1 MFRFCSIITIFC
13 TLANHVIYAQGN
25 DSIQTTIPF
34 KTQINRIEI
43 AGRDVKIEDSYSI
56 PYEDNAIEF
65 EMSTQP
71 QLSGI
76 YYKYRI
82 IESSFGGEE
91 VFPWVYLKKTT
102 FKVDTLSP
110 AIYRFEIVS
119 IAPNKRESQPIFVEF
134 KIEYPWWRSW
144 WFWGACF
151 VSLFGLFYGRERFLK
166 FWADEEQR
174 HYRQVTELELR
185 TLQLQMNPHFV
196 FNALNAVQSFILTR
210 DSISANNYLS
220 KFANLIR
227 LFLDS
232 SRSKYITLSDEIRL
246 LSLYVEMEMLRFENK
261 FNFHLNVS
269 PDVNRFVDIPTMILQ
284 PFIENAINHGL
295 RYKETKGNLYID
307 FYNQDKYLVC
317 KIQDDGVGR
326 ERARQIQS
334 KSRKGYKSQGLK
346 ITEERL
352 RTFNMIADSNI
363 HFSIND
369 LIEASV
375 GSDELGID
383 VGTIIEIKFPKFA

>member
-1 MFRFCSIITIFC
+1 MSKFQSIIILLC
-13 TLANHVIYAQGN
+13 LLANFDLHSQPE
-25 DSIQTTIPF
+25 DTTFF
-34 KTQINRIEI
+34 KTKISRVEI
-43 AGRDVKIEDSYSI
+43 AGRDEKLQDIYHVG
-56 PYEDNAIEF
+56 YEDNAIELDLV
-65 EMSTQP
+65 TIP
-71 QLSGI
+71 QI
-76 YYKYRI
+76 PNVAYKFRI
-82 IESSFGGEE
+82 IESSFDGN
-91 VFPWVYLKKTT
+91 
-102 FKVDTLSP
+102 KVSKWFFTKQPFIRIDTLNP
-110 AIYRFEIVS
+110 AIYHFEIIG
-119 IAPNKRESQPIFVEF
+119 IAPDRREGQAVSVEF

-151 VSLFGLFYGRERFLK
+151 ITLFGLFYGRERFLK

-232 SRSKYITLSDEIRL
+232 SRSKYIVLSDEIKL

-261 FNFHLNVS
+261 FDFHLTIA
-269 PDVNRFVDIPTMILQ
+269 PEVNRFIDIQTMILQ

-295 RYKETKGNLYID
+295 RYKETKGNLYVK
-307 FYNQDKYLVC
+307 FYNQGKYLVC
-317 KIQDDGVGR
+317 RIEDDGVGR

-334 KSRKGYKSQGLK
+334 KSSKGYKSQGLK

-352 RTFNMIADSNI
+352 RTFNMIANSDI
-363 HFSIND
+363 HFSITD
-369 LIEASV
+369 RTQASSVHKEA
-375 GSDELGID
+375 DI
-383 VGTIIEIKFPKFA
+383 GTLIEIKFPKFG

>member
-1 MFRFCSIITIFC
+1 MV
-13 TLANHVIYAQGN
+13 ANFELYGQQA
-25 DSIQTTIPF
+25 DSSSF
-34 KTQINRIEI
+34 KTKIIRVEI
-43 AGRDVKIEDSYSI
+43 AGRDVNVKDIYRI
-56 PYEDNAIEF
+56 GYEDNALAF
-65 EMSTQP
+65 GLSTVP
-71 QLSGI
+71 HIPNVS
-76 YYKYRI
+76 YKYRI
-82 IESSFGGEE
+82 IESNFEG
-91 VFPWVYLKKTT
+91 KKSSKWFYTNQPV

-110 AIYRFEIVS
+110 ALYHFEIVA
-119 IAPNKRESQPIFVEF
+119 IAPNKKESLPVFVEF

-151 VSLFGLFYGRERFLK
+151 VTLFGLFYGRERFLK

-196 FNALNAVQSFILTR
+196 FNALNAVQSFILTH

-232 SRSKYITLSDEIRL
+232 SRSKYIVLSDEIKL

-261 FNFHLNVS
+261 FDFHLIVS
-269 PDVNRFVDIPTMILQ
+269 PDVNRFIDIPTMILQ

-295 RYKETKGNLYID
+295 RYKETKGHLYIN
-307 FYNQDKYLVC
+307 FYNEGKYLVC
-317 KIQDDGVGR
+317 KIEDDGVGR

-334 KSRKGYKSQGLK
+334 KSNKGYKSQGLK

-352 RTFNMIADSNI
+352 HTFNMIANSDI
-363 HFSIND
+363 RFSITDRIQVTSNK
-369 LIEASV
+369 ET
-375 GSDELGID
+375 D
-383 VGTIIEIKFPKFA
+383 VGTLIEIKFPRIG

>member
-1 MFRFCSIITIFC
+1 MLRFCFIITIFC
-13 TLANHVIYAQGN
+13 TLANHVIYGQSN
-25 DSIQTTIPF
+25 DFTQNTTVF
-34 KTQINRIEI
+34 KTKINRVEI
-43 AGRDVKIEDSYSI
+43 AGRDVEIKSSYNI
-56 PYEDNAIEF
+56 AYEDNAIEF
-65 EMSTQP
+65 DLTTKPLIDSI
-71 QLSGI
+71 S
-76 YYKYRI
+76 YKYRI
-82 IESSFGGEE
+82 IENSFEGEKIS
-91 VFPWVYLKKTT
+91 PWIYLKKSE
-102 FKVDTLSP
+102 FKIDTLSP
-110 AIYRFEIVS
+110 ATYRFEIIS
-119 IAPNKRESQPIFVEF
+119 IAPNNRESQSIFVDL

-151 VSLFGLFYGRERFLK
+151 VTLFGLFYGRERFLK

-232 SRSKYITLSDEIRL
+232 SRSKYITLSDEIKL

-261 FNFHLNVS
+261 FDFHLNIAS
-269 PDVNRFVDIPTMILQ
+269 DVNRFMDIPTMILQ

-307 FYNQDKYLVC
+307 FYNQGKHLVC

-326 ERARQIQS
+326 ERAKQIQS
-334 KSRKGYKSQGLK
+334 NSRKGYKSQGLK

-352 RTFNMIADSNI
+352 RTFNMIADSDI
-363 HFSIND
+363 RFLITDRTEVTND
-369 LIEASV
+369 SN
-375 GSDELGID
+375 ID
-383 VGTIIEIKFPKFA
+383 VGTLIEIKFPKFG

>member
-1 MFRFCSIITIFC
+1 MLRFCSIITTFC
-13 TLANHVIYAQGN
+13 TLANYVIYGQGN
-25 DSIQTTIPF
+25 DSTQKTALF

-56 PYEDNAIEF
+56 AYEDNAIEF
-65 EMSTQP
+65 DISTHP
-71 QLSGI
+71 QVLSVS
-76 YYKYRI
+76 YKFRI
-82 IESSFGGEE
+82 IERSFEGDEAY
-91 VFPWVYLKKTT
+91 PWVYLKNAS

-110 AIYRFEIVS
+110 AIYHFEVVS
-119 IAPNKRESQPIFVEF
+119 IAPNKRESQPVFVEF

-151 VSLFGLFYGRERFLK
+151 VTLFGLFYGRERFLK

-232 SRSKYITLSDEIRL
+232 SRSKYITLSDEIKL

-261 FNFHLNVS
+261 FDFHLNIS

-307 FYNQDKYLVC
+307 FYIQGKYLVC

-326 ERARQIQS
+326 ERSRQIQS
-334 KSRKGYKSQGLK
+334 KSRKGYTSQGLK

-352 RTFNMIADSNI
+352 QTFNMIADSDI
-363 HFSIND
+363 RFSIND
-369 LIEASV
+369 QIEAQIESNV
-375 GSDELGID
+375 D
-383 VGTIIEIKFPKFA
+383 VGTVIEIKFPKFG

>member
-1 MFRFCSIITIFC
+1 MSKSCFIILLLC
-13 TLANHVIYAQGN
+13 LWANFDLFSQQN
-25 DSIQTTIPF
+25 SPSSF
-34 KTQINRIEI
+34 KTEITGVEI
-43 AGRDVKIEDSYSI
+43 AGRDVKPQEIYYVA
-56 PYEDNAIEF
+56 YEDNALELNL
-65 EMSTQP
+65 STTP
-71 QLSGI
+71 NI
-76 YYKYRI
+76 PNATYKYRI
-82 IESSFGGEE
+82 IESSFEGDK
-91 VFPWVYLKKTT
+91 VSNWSYVDKPF

-110 AIYRFEIVS
+110 AIYHFEIVG
-119 IAPNKRESQPIFVEF
+119 IAPDKKESKPTFIEF

-151 VSLFGLFYGRERFLK
+151 ITLFGLFYGRERFLK

-210 DSISANNYLS
+210 DSIAANNYLS

-232 SRSKYITLSDEIRL
+232 SRSKYIVLSDEIKL

-261 FNFHLNVS
+261 FDFHLNVAS
-269 PDVNRFVDIPTMILQ
+269 DVNRFTDVPTMVLQ

-295 RYKETKGNLYID
+295 RYKQTKGNLYIN
-307 FYNQDKYLVC
+307 FYNQGKYLVC
-317 KIQDDGVGR
+317 KIEDDGVGR

-334 KSRKGYKSQGLK
+334 KSSKGYKSQGLK

-352 RTFNMIADSNI
+352 RTFNMIANSDI
-363 HFSIND
+363 RFSIND
-369 LIEASV
+369 RIQSNNK
-375 GSDELGID
+375 DID
-383 VGTIIEIKFPKFA
+383 VGTLVEIKFPKLV

>member
-1 MFRFCSIITIFC
+1 MSKSCFIIILLC
-13 TLANHVIYAQGN
+13 LWANFDAYSQKNIL
-25 DSIQTTIPF
+25 SPF
-34 KTQINRIEI
+34 KTQIMGVEI
-43 AGRDVKIEDSYSI
+43 AGRDEKLQEIYYVA
-56 PYEDNAIEF
+56 YEDNALEF
-65 EMSTQP
+65 ALSTTP
-71 QLSGI
+71 KI
-76 YYKYRI
+76 PNATFKYRI
-82 IESSFGGEE
+82 IESSFEGDK
-91 VFPWVYLKKTT
+91 VSNWTFVNNSY

-110 AIYRFEIVS
+110 AIYHFEIVG
-119 IAPNKRESQPIFVEF
+119 IAPDKKEGKPVFVEF

-151 VSLFGLFYGRERFLK
+151 VTLFGLFYGRERFLK

-232 SRSKYITLSDEIRL
+232 SRSKYIVLSDEIKL

-261 FNFHLNVS
+261 FDFHLNVAS
-269 PDVNRFVDIPTMILQ
+269 DVNRFTDIPTMVLQ

-295 RYKETKGNLYID
+295 RYKQTKGNLYVN
-307 FYNQDKYLVC
+307 FYNQGKYLVC
-317 KIQDDGVGR
+317 KIEDDGVGR

-334 KSRKGYKSQGLK
+334 KSSKGYKSQGLK

-352 RTFNMIADSNI
+352 RTFNMIANSDI
-363 HFSIND
+363 RFSIND
-369 LIEASV
+369 RIQSNNK
-375 GSDELGID
+375 DID
-383 VGTIIEIKFPKFA
+383 VGTLIEIKFPKLS

>member
-1 MFRFCSIITIFC
+1 MSKSCFIIILLC
-13 TLANHVIYAQGN
+13 LWANFDVLSQQPA
-25 DSIQTTIPF
+25 SSTF
-34 KTQINRIEI
+34 KAKITGVEI
-43 AGRDVKIEDSYSI
+43 AGRNVKPQDIYYVA
-56 PYEDNAIEF
+56 YEDNALEF
-65 EMSTQP
+65 SLSTTP
-71 QLSGI
+71 NI
-76 YYKYRI
+76 PNTTYKYRI
-82 IESSFGGEE
+82 IESSFEGDK
-91 VFPWVYLKKTT
+91 VSSWTLVNKPY

-110 AIYRFEIVS
+110 AIYHFEIVG
-119 IAPNKRESQPIFVEF
+119 IAPNKQESKPVFVEF

-151 VSLFGLFYGRERFLK
+151 VTLFGLFYGRERFLK

-210 DSISANNYLS
+210 DSIAANNYLS

-232 SRSKYITLSDEIRL
+232 SRSKYIVLSDEIKL

-261 FNFHLNVS
+261 FDFHLNVAS
-269 PDVNRFVDIPTMILQ
+269 DVNRFTDVPTMVLQ

-295 RYKETKGNLYID
+295 RYKQSKGNLHIN
-307 FYNQDKYLVC
+307 FYNQGKYLVC
-317 KIQDDGVGR
+317 KIEDDGVGR

-334 KSRKGYKSQGLK
+334 KSSKGYKSQGLK

-352 RTFNMIADSNI
+352 RTFNMIANSDI
-363 HFSIND
+363 RFSI
-369 LIEASV
+369 
-375 GSDELGID
+375 SDRIQSNSKDTD
-383 VGTIIEIKFPKFA
+383 VGTLVEIKFPKLG

>member
-1 MFRFCSIITIFC
+1 MSKSCFIIILLC
-13 TLANHVIYAQGN
+13 LWANFDLFSQQN
-25 DSIQTTIPF
+25 PLPSF
-34 KTQINRIEI
+34 KTEIIGVEI
-43 AGRDVKIEDSYSI
+43 AGRDVKPQDIYYVA
-56 PYEDNAIEF
+56 YEDNALELNL
-65 EMSTQP
+65 STTP
-71 QLSGI
+71 NI
-76 YYKYRI
+76 PNVTYKYRI
-82 IESSFGGEE
+82 IESSFEGDK
-91 VFPWVYLKKTT
+91 VSNWTYVDKAY

-110 AIYRFEIVS
+110 AIYHFEIVG
-119 IAPNKRESQPIFVEF
+119 IAPNKIESKPIFVEF

-151 VSLFGLFYGRERFLK
+151 VTLFGLFYGRERFLK

-210 DSISANNYLS
+210 DSIAANNYLS

-232 SRSKYITLSDEIRL
+232 SRSKYIVLSDEIKL

-261 FNFHLNVS
+261 FDFHLNVA
-269 PDVNRFVDIPTMILQ
+269 PDVNRFTDVPTMVLQ

-295 RYKETKGNLYID
+295 RYKQTKGNLYIN
-307 FYNQDKYLVC
+307 FYNQGKYLVC
-317 KIQDDGVGR
+317 KIEDDGVGR
-326 ERARQIQS
+326 ERAKQIQS
-334 KSRKGYKSQGLK
+334 KSSKGYKSQGLK

-352 RTFNMIADSNI
+352 RTFNMIANSDI
-363 HFSIND
+363 RFSIND
-369 LIEASV
+369 RIQSNNKDL
-375 GSDELGID
+375 D
-383 VGTIIEIKFPKFA
+383 VGTLVEIKFPKLG

>member
-1 MFRFCSIITIFC
+1 MSRFCFIITIFC
-13 TLANHVIYAQGN
+13 TLANHVIYGQSN
-25 DSIQTTIPF
+25 DSTQNTTFF

-43 AGRDVKIEDSYSI
+43 AGREVEIKSSYNI
-56 PYEDNAIEF
+56 AYEDNAIEF
-65 EMSTQP
+65 DLTTKPLIDSI
-71 QLSGI
+71 S
-76 YYKYRI
+76 YKYRI
-82 IESSFGGEE
+82 IENNFEGEKISS
-91 VFPWVYLKKTT
+91 WIYLKKTEL
-102 FKVDTLSP
+102 KIDTLSP
-110 AIYRFEIVS
+110 ATYRLEIIS
-119 IAPNKRESQPIFVEF
+119 IAPNKRESQPLSINL

-151 VSLFGLFYGRERFLK
+151 VTLFGLFYGRERFLK

-232 SRSKYITLSDEIRL
+232 SRSKYITLSDEIKL

-261 FNFHLNVS
+261 FDFHLNVS

-307 FYNQDKYLVC
+307 FYNQGKYLVC

-326 ERARQIQS
+326 ERAKQIQS
-334 KSRKGYKSQGLK
+334 NSRKGYKSQGLK

-352 RTFNMIADSNI
+352 RTFNMIADSDI
-363 HFSIND
+363 RFLITD
-369 LIEASV
+369 RIEAPIDSN
-375 GSDELGID
+375 ID
-383 VGTIIEIKFPKFA
+383 VGTLIEIKFPKFG